1 MLLLVCS
8 QLHYWFIRDINS
20 NCRYYTDDNYHSWYW
35 RMICCLYTLLT
46 MYHHCWLEMTL
57 TDGEISPLCCI
68 FTALWLCLMSRW
80 AWASP
85 HQNMGRDE
93 ELKPVGLQCI
103 SNNAASVSNPYW
115 PKYIY
120 TPVDNISRI
129 MSDSFVLQAE
139 MCVLFIVKTFYVCG
153 RRPGPWSIVAW
164 QLVVAWCSSPAW
176 CLPQVTCCVT
186 FVSAASVFSFCSRM
200 CSCIWW

>member
-35 RMICCLYTLLT
+35 RMICCYTLLT
-46 MYHHCWLEMTL
+46 MYHRCWLEMTL
-57 TDGEISPLCCI
+57 TDGEISPLCCV

-85 HQNMGRDE
+85 HQNVGQDE
-93 ELKPVGLQCI
+93 ELKPIGLQCI

-120 TPVDNISRI
+120 TSRQRQSYYARQFRTAGRNVCLIHCKNILCLWPTARPMVDRGSRFRLG
-129 MSDSFVLQAE
+129 S
-139 MCVLFIVKTFYVCG
+139 
-153 RRPGPWSIVAW
+153 W
-164 QLVVAWCSSPAW
+164 
-176 CLPQVTCCVT
+176 
-186 FVSAASVFSFCSRM
+186 
-200 CSCIWW
+200 